1 MTPQTGL
8 LARLKIWRESFLDR
22 HSDAGDWRNRFFSA
36 TNWTLWRTARPLMG
50 IACRGLVLDA
60 GAGRS
65 GWQQTILATAAGYES
80 LDIAPRGTHRP
91 DWIGDL
97 TSMPQVPSQR
107 FDAVVCHQVLEHV
120 TDPLA
125 ALREMRR
132 VLKPGGQMIISVPHL
147 SRRHELPHDYFRYTP
162 EGMTWLLRKAGFSV
176 DQMVPYGGILSFMHH
191 QVSTLLLSPLAMV
204 PVLGDLMAVLV
215 APVSIAIG
223 IADRMLDP
231 GALAPVGIVVLAHPA
246 PAPHTD
252 TVA

>member
-1 MTPQTGL
+1 
-8 LARLKIWRESFLDR
+8 
-22 HSDAGDWRNRFFSA
+22 
-36 TNWTLWRTARPLMG
+36 
-50 IACRGLVLDA
+50 
-60 GAGRS
+60 
-65 GWQQTILATAAGYES
+65 
-80 LDIAPRGTHRP
+80 
-91 DWIGDL
+91 
-97 TSMPQVPSQR
+97 
-107 FDAVVCHQVLEHV
+107 V

-132 VLKPGGQMIISVPHL
+132 VLKPGGQMIVSVPHL